1 MASIRL
7 SPLLC
12 GLLLSACGRAD
23 ASTLDPSNPIHCAL
37 AFQRY
42 SDLAMTTGDERLAKG
57 LGGRAQWYVDRAKSS
72 GQTLPSREELE
83 RLAERF
89 LAAADG
95 GRRWAMSVSKG
106 RTRTRNSRP
115 CCGSNSA
122 SRELAAKRG
131 WKTED
136 WG

>member
-7 SPLLC
+7 SLLLC

-23 ASTLDPSNPIHCAL
+23 ASTLDPSNPIHCAI

-42 SDLAMTTGDERLAKG
+42 SDLAMKTGDERLAKG

-72 GQTLPSREELE
+72 GQTLPSREDLE

-95 GRRWAMSVSKG
+95 GEALG
-106 RTRTRNSRP
+106 HE
-115 CCGSNSA
+115 C
-122 SRELAAKRG
+122 LKRQDADPEFQALLR
-131 WKTED
+131 KQ
-136 WG
+136 